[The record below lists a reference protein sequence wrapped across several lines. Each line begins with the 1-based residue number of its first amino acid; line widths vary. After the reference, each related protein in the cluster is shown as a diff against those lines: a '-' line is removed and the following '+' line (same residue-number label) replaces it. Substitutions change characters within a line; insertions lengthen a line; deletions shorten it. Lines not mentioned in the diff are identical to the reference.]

1 MLDTD
6 RTTVRLRTN
15 RPAEVRL
22 EVRWSRWLTVT
33 GPACLE
39 RQPDGWTRIRFAGPG
54 EAVVS
59 SRLSLRPL
67 GHC

>member
-6 RTTVRLRTN
+6 RTTVRLRSD
-15 RPAEVRL
+15 RAADVELKVQ
-22 EVRWSRWLTVT
+22 WSRWLSVS

-39 RQPDGWTRIRFAGPG
+39 RRGGGTRIRFSGPG

-59 SRLSLRPL
+59 SSLRLRPE
-67 GHC
+67 GQC